1 MRILKKREKKL
12 LQRCP
17 RGKEFVKWERRTRKS
32 EEEANRHLSYTE
44 EIIAFFQTDKSL
56 SL

>member
-1 MRILKKREKKL
+1 MRIKKKREKKL

-17 RGKEFVKWERRTRKS
+17 RGKEFVKWERQTRKS

-44 EIIAFFQTDKSL
+44 EIIAFF
-56 SL
+56 